1 MYRHSYYTEQDK
13 GIVFE
18 FMQKNPFAIVTGIL
32 NGFPVA
38 THIPLEIKREN
49 DKLVL
54 TGHIMKETD
63 HYKAFLQ
70 NENVLVIFTGPH
82 CYVSASWYVTKN
94 VASTW
99 NYMDVHAKGKI
110 KFTDDEGTKKII
122 ESLTNQYEPHE
133 SEAAFHNLP
142 AEYVNHV
149 SKAIIGFHIKV
160 ESLENV
166 FKLSQNRD
174 EVSRKQIIEKLKKT
188 GRYFDGEIA
197 KEMALRT
204 SAHFDRLSVTG
215 SV

>member
-1 MYRHSYYTEQDK
+1 MYRQSYFTERNEE
-13 GIVFE
+13 IVFS

-32 NGFPVA
+32 NEFPVA

-49 DKLVL
+49 GDLFF

-70 NENVLVIFTGPH
+70 NENVLVIFSGPH
-82 CYVSASWYVTKN
+82 CYVSAGWYVTKN

-122 ESLTNQYEPHE
+122 ESLTNQYEPYT
-133 SEAAFHNLP
+133 SEAAFHKLP
-142 AEYVNHV
+142 KEYVNLM

-174 EVSRKQIIEKLKKT
+174 EVSRKQIIENLKKT
-188 GRYFDGEIA
+188 NEYFAGEIA
-197 KEMALRT
+197 KEMAIRT
-204 SAHFDRLSVTG
+204 SASSV
-215 SV
+215 

>member
-1 MYRHSYYTEQDK
+1 MYRHSYYTEQDER
-13 GIVFE
+13 IVLE

-32 NGFPVA
+32 NGLPVA
-38 THIPLEIKREN
+38 THIPLEIKKEN
-49 DKLVL
+49 KDLFL

-63 HYKAFLQ
+63 HYNAFLQ

-110 KFTDDEGTKKII
+110 KVTDDEGTKKII
-122 ESLTNQYEPHE
+122 ENLTNQYEPYE
-133 SEAAFHNLP
+133 SEAAFHKLP
-142 AEYVNHV
+142 QEYVNRM

-174 EVSRKQIIEKLKKT
+174 EVTKKKIIENLQKT
-188 GRYFDGEIA
+188 NDYFAGEIA

-204 SAHFDRLSVTG
+204 SAG